1 MDFSEKVR
9 TIRKSKGLK
18 QSDLADML
26 EVKRST
32 VGKWETGDN
41 RPTLEVLER
50 MADLFQTSIDDLL
63 CRKPVIEKYKRDDQN
78 VKLLSY
84 YSKLNDFG
92 KREAVKRVS
101 ELCLIPQY
109 TAKEAVNNMPIAA
122 HSDKEITDKEL
133 ELMRQDID
141 EL

>member
-1 MDFSEKVR
+1 MNFSDRLMFLRESKNLNRTDFASIFGIDR
-9 TIRKSKGLK
+9 T
-18 QSDLADML
+18 
-26 EVKRST
+26 T
-32 VGKWETGDN
+32 VGKWEKGAN
-41 RPTLEVLER
+41 YPTVEMLDKLASFFEV
-50 MADLFQTSIDDLL
+50 SVDDLL
-63 CRKPVIEKYKRDDQN
+63 GREPLLDKYKRDEQN
-78 VKLLSY
+78 VRLLSY

-109 TAKEAVNNMPIAA
+109 TANTMPIAA
-122 HSDKEITDKEL
+122 HSGKALDDKEL

>member
-1 MDFSEKVR
+1 MDFSN
-9 TIRKSKGLK
+9 GLK
-18 QSDLADML
+18 TYR
-26 EVKRST
+26 KRKGMSQAQLSEALG
-32 VGKWETGDN
+32 VGRTTLTKWETGEN
-41 RPTLEVLER
+41 IPSIEVLDKL
-50 MADLFQTSIDDLL
+50 ASILNISTDDLL
-63 CRKPVIEKYKRDDQN
+63 GREPIIDKFKRDEQN
-78 VKLLSY
+78 VRLLSY

-109 TAKEAVNNMPIAA
+109 TVKEAVNNMPIAA
-122 HSDKEITDKEL
+122 HSDTKITDQEL